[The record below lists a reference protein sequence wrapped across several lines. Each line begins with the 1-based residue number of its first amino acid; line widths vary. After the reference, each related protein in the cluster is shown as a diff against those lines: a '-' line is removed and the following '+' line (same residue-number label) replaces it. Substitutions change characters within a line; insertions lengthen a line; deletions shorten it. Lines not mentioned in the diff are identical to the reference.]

1 MSVSGSWLCDSS
13 LAMSR
18 LTSKEQG
25 ERVIVQL
32 QQLMIIFVLKKKN
45 ISSNSEDSSILV
57 TDALNIENRGKSSFE
72 RMH

>member
-1 MSVSGSWLCDSS
+1 MSVSGSWLRDSS

-32 QQLMIIFVLKKKN
+32 QQLMIIFVMKKKN

>member
-1 MSVSGSWLCDSS
+1 
-13 LAMSR
+13 MSR

-32 QQLMIIFVLKKKN
+32 QQLMIIFVMKKKN